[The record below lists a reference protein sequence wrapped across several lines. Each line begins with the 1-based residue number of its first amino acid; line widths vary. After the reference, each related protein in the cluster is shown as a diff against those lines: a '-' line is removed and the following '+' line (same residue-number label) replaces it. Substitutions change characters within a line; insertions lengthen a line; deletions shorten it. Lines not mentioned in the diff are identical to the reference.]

1 MLLCHDEVD
10 FAMVSCVV
18 QVANSGKSMIRVLS
32 DNTGGFSCRSI
43 GCVGRAALQGTEGLA
58 RRNGTMLD
66 INATCADLAPRCLQ
80 LVGMHAGA
88 IRPHIHMPKAKSTNS
103 LSCSLMCLGMFAP

>member
-1 MLLCHDEVD
+1 MLLCHDEAN
-10 FAMVSCVV
+10 FAMFSCVI
-18 QVANSGKSMIRVLS
+18 QVANSGKSMIHVLS
-32 DNTGGFSCRSI
+32 HNTGGFSCIST
-43 GCVGRAALQGTEGLA
+43 GCVGRAALQCTEGLA
-58 RRNGTMLD
+58 QWNGTMLD
-66 INATCADLAPRCLQ
+66 INATCADLAPRCVQ